1 MFANGVKIDGSWE
14 LRIFVTDLKVERKLR
29 VMGDLHIGGVMLK
42 LVDTLNVPND
52 WSDHAL
58 WWPEANKWLSRSRST
73 LDQYGVQAD
82 ASLHFTP
89 MHKVLKV
96 QFPDLRILDCRV
108 DYCVT
113 AFSAVVKLC
122 KELGIRHPEELGFS
136 RPLSQDHLKK
146 NYRHVGVPPRQRTI
160 AGQGVLNLEKHGVP
174 GTVFQQ
180 NGHDK
185 TLLNS
190 SLNSTTCS
198 FNSSAYLESNYLAQ
212 YQHPLSLPFKPP
224 NSIKAV
230 QPRPKNLVERARLNS
245 GWLDSSLSLMQQ
257 DVAEYDMLCLRF
269 KYLSFYDLNPKRDA
283 IRINQIYEQA
293 RRSLLQEEIDC
304 TEAEMSLF
312 GALQL
317 QVNLQT
323 ASGNCPL
330 SGNQAKEDD
339 IDAALDDLQVS
350 LEGSAINKDHTDAMQ
365 ITQVPQL
372 SSYLRF
378 LKPREKDC
386 CYRCCCCCCCCCCY
400 PPRKFTLKAFQQRF
414 FVFRDT
420 TLSMYKSR
428 EAANS
433 NGPAQLVLSLR
444 GAEVAPDVDV
454 AQAKYGVRL
463 EVPSA
468 EGMTEYWLRCEGE
481 EQYSNWMA
489 AFRLAT
495 KGKTMA
501 DASYEPEVKALQQFL
516 KMQKP
521 VTSPS
526 IALQASSD
534 IVVED
539 FSAPRFIRKRGA
551 GCVQKGILLAH
562 SNVKDLSLAEA
573 KLQYIR
579 AWQALPDFGITLFLV
594 RFSQNPK
601 KDEILGV
608 AINRLMRVD
617 LSAGDHLK
625 TWRYTTMKA
634 WDVNWEVK
642 QLRLQFEEEDFQ
654 VSPLSADCKTIHE
667 FIGGYI
673 FLSMRSK
680 EQNQALNEEQYH
692 KLTGGWN

>member
-1 MFANGVKIDGSWE
+1 MFANGVRIDGSWE
-14 LRIFVTDLKVERKLR
+14 LRIYVTDLKVERKLR

-42 LVDTLNVPND
+42 LVELLNVPND

-58 WWPEANKWLSRSRST
+58 WWPEKNIWLSRSRST
-73 LDQYGVQAD
+73 LDQCGVQAD

-108 DYCVT
+108 DFCVK

-122 KELGIRHPEELGFS
+122 KELGIRHPEELAFS

-146 NYRHVGVPPRQRTI
+146 SYRHVGVPPRQRTF
-160 AGQGVLNLEKHGVP
+160 AGQGVLNLEKHGP
-174 GTVFQQ
+174 GAVTTQ
-180 NGHDK
+180 NGHDQ

-198 FNSSAYLESNYLAQ
+198 FNNSAYLENNYLAL
-212 YQHPLSLPFKPP
+212 YQHPLAMPYKPP
-224 NSIKAV
+224 NDIKTA

-245 GWLDSSLSLMQQ
+245 GWLDSSLSLLEQ
-257 DVAEYDMLCLRF
+257 DVVEYDVLCLRF
-269 KYLSFYDLNPKRDA
+269 KYLSFYDLNPKKDA

-323 ASGNCPL
+323 VSGNCPL
-330 SGNQAKEDD
+330 SGSQAKEDD
-339 IDAALDDLQVS
+339 IDAALDDLQIS
-350 LEGSAINKDHTDAMQ
+350 LEGSAINKDNTDARQ

-372 SSYLRF
+372 ASYLRF
-378 LKPREKDC
+378 LK
-386 CYRCCCCCCCCCCY
+386 
-400 PPRKFTLKAFQQRF
+400 PRKFTLKAFQQRY

-420 TLSMYKSR
+420 TLSMYKNR
-428 EAANS
+428 EAANP
-433 NGPAQLVLSLR
+433 NGPALLELNLR
-444 GAEVAPDVDV
+444 GAEVAPDVNV
-454 AQAKYGVRL
+454 AQAKYGIRL
-463 EVPSA
+463 EAPSA
-468 EGMTEYWLRCEGE
+468 EGMTEYWLRCDGE

-501 DASYEPEVKALQQFL
+501 YANYEQEVKGLQQFL
-516 KMQKP
+516 QMQKP

-526 IALQASSD
+526 MALQATSD

-539 FSAPRFIRKRGA
+539 FSAPRFIRKRGV
-551 GCVQKGILLAH
+551 GSVQKGILLAH

-579 AWQALPDFGITLFLV
+579 AWQALPDFGISLFLV
-594 RFSQNPK
+594 RFSQSPK

-617 LSAGDHLK
+617 ASSG
-625 TWRYTTMKA
+625 
-634 WDVNWEVK
+634 
-642 QLRLQFEEEDFQ
+642 
-654 VSPLSADCKTIHE
+654 S
-667 FIGGYI
+667 
-673 FLSMRSK
+673 
-680 EQNQALNEEQYH
+680 
-692 KLTGGWN
+692 